1 LYTSLSAATNLDPE
15 NILPFETCEILH
27 GKSGGWPGKLDRLAV
42 GLIKNATSLPILC
55 KDSTDPGTHTF
66 PAHSIDSEP
75 EHGPTLMVTL
85 NGQIVEELCLD
96 TSKVLLGRSERCD
109 ICMHDPSVSKF
120 HALIIRSENG
130 TSIVDLGS
138 ENGMYI
144 NAEFTVDTQLR
155 HLDVISVG
163 NYRVK
168 FLDTNCR
175 TKSAQRDRNFDDTI
189 ALESVDEF
197 RRALSSEPCIPA

>member
-1 LYTSLSAATNLDPE
+1 
-15 NILPFETCEILH
+15 
-27 GKSGGWPGKLDRLAV
+27 
-42 GLIKNATSLPILC
+42 
-55 KDSTDPGTHTF
+55 
-66 PAHSIDSEP
+66 
-75 EHGPTLMVTL
+75 
-85 NGQIVEELCLD
+85 
-96 TSKVLLGRSERCD
+96 
-109 ICMHDPSVSKF
+109 MHDPSVSKF

-163 NYRVK
+163 SYRIK
-168 FLDTNCR
+168 F
-175 TKSAQRDRNFDDTI
+175 SAQSDRNFDGTI

>member
-1 LYTSLSAATNLDPE
+1 
-15 NILPFETCEILH
+15 
-27 GKSGGWPGKLDRLAV
+27 
-42 GLIKNATSLPILC
+42 
-55 KDSTDPGTHTF
+55 
-66 PAHSIDSEP
+66 
-75 EHGPTLMVTL
+75 
-85 NGQIVEELCLD
+85 
-96 TSKVLLGRSERCD
+96 
-109 ICMHDPSVSKF
+109 MHDPSVSKF

-175 TKSAQRDRNFDDTI
+175 TRSAQSDRNFDDTI

-197 RRALSSEPCIPA
+197 RRALSSERCIPA